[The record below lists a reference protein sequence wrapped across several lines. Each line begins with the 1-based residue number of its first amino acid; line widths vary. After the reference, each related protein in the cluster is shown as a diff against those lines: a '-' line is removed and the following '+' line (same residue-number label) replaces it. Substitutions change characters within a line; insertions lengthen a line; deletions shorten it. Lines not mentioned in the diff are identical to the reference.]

1 MLGRFRLRSGELRY
15 RYAVV
20 LAEGLWRQANPEFGR
35 HLLSQVRRD
44 RSHLLQAQLHW
55 PSFCGSSPGRAEC
68 GLTAP
73 RRYNWLRSDSG
84 TSGFDR
90 HQWPNFRRTVGHL
103 R

>member
-55 PSFCGSSPGRAEC
+55 PKGCRQLKNFLINFLLSALCNYKDVLLGNVKEC
-68 GLTAP
+68 IYQL
-73 RRYNWLRSDSG
+73 NIWL
-84 TSGFDR
+84 
-90 HQWPNFRRTVGHL
+90 QHL
-103 R
+103 C